1 MASKNT
7 VYLTEE
13 GLKDLKAELDNLINV
28 RRPENIQSIKEAR
41 SLGDLSEN
49 ADYDAAKN
57 EQAQIEG
64 RIKTIE
70 KMLENVTVINDIPKD
85 IVGLGSTVAI
95 KYIDDDDEDEYKIVG
110 SQEADPFESKIS
122 NESPIAKALLNHK
135 VGDVVTVESPNGN
148 LVVSCGGFMRVKK
161 NKKKKEKHIVGT
173 KELIF
178 DIVSVVLIICLGVY
192 FGYRSILYY
201 TKETNKKKVEANTL
215 ASAIINN
222 NKITTEDNGFRKSED
237 GYYFSG
243 LVENNYVKVFNR
255 LYRVIEVTNANEV
268 KIIANGNH
276 GVMIYGDSKK
286 YQESNINLWLN
297 KSSVENSGIY
307 ENSIPGVEKLLKKFS
322 YCEGTLKNDK
332 VSCKNKKGN
341 SYFSILEI
349 EDYIRARGK
358 KSFLNNGSYSYLLG
372 SDTDGNPL
380 VVAADGT
387 ASGVSN
393 YEGYGIRPVMM
404 LKKNILITGGDGSI
418 GNPYVINQEG
428 NDNYINKYVK
438 MGNDLY
444 QVIEVNNN
452 NLSLRLNDYL
462 KVKNVDVEL
471 VFNTKGT
478 QFELLN
484 RSNIGYYLNRTYYNS
499 LTYKNYLGQCSFYT
513 GEISLV
519 GDGGY
524 SYTNVYKDSVVA
536 KVGMLNMVDFN
547 DNTTL
552 DTYYLINS
560 TSNVGNLVYTYNKLG
575 LIDEVK
581 VSAKKKIVPVVCLD
595 KTFIKAGDGSINNPY
610 VVE

>member
-1 MASKNT
+1 MS
-7 VYLTEE
+7 
-13 GLKDLKAELDNLINV
+13 
-28 RRPENIQSIKEAR
+28 
-41 SLGDLSEN
+41 
-49 ADYDAAKN
+49 
-57 EQAQIEG
+57 
-64 RIKTIE
+64 
-70 KMLENVTVINDIPKD
+70 
-85 IVGLGSTVAI
+85 
-95 KYIDDDDEDEYKIVG
+95 
-110 SQEADPFESKIS
+110 
-122 NESPIAKALLNHK
+122 
-135 VGDVVTVESPNGN
+135 
-148 LVVSCGGFMRVKK
+148 VKK

-268 KIIANGNH
+268 KIIANENH

-444 QVIEVNNN
+444 QVIEDNNN
-452 NLSLRLNDYL
+452 NLRLRLNDYL

-499 LTYKNYLGQCSFYT
+499 LTYKNYLGQCSFYI

-581 VSAKKKIVPVVCLD
+581 VSEKKKIVPVICLD

>member
-1 MASKNT
+1 
-7 VYLTEE
+7 
-13 GLKDLKAELDNLINV
+13 
-28 RRPENIQSIKEAR
+28 
-41 SLGDLSEN
+41 
-49 ADYDAAKN
+49 
-57 EQAQIEG
+57 
-64 RIKTIE
+64 
-70 KMLENVTVINDIPKD
+70 
-85 IVGLGSTVAI
+85 
-95 KYIDDDDEDEYKIVG
+95 
-110 SQEADPFESKIS
+110 
-122 NESPIAKALLNHK
+122 
-135 VGDVVTVESPNGN
+135 
-148 LVVSCGGFMRVKK
+148 
-161 NKKKKEKHIVGT
+161 
-173 KELIF
+173 
-178 DIVSVVLIICLGVY
+178 
-192 FGYRSILYY
+192 
-201 TKETNKKKVEANTL
+201 
-215 ASAIINN
+215 
-222 NKITTEDNGFRKSED
+222 
-237 GYYFSG
+237 
-243 LVENNYVKVFNR
+243 
-255 LYRVIEVTNANEV
+255 
-268 KIIANGNH
+268 
-276 GVMIYGDSKK
+276 MIYGDSKK

-444 QVIEVNNN
+444 QVIEDNNNN
-452 NLSLRLNDYL
+452 NLRLRLNDYL

-581 VSAKKKIVPVVCLD
+581 VSEKKKIVPVVCLD